1 MTDDQLFSHSKNG
14 FLCSLCPPG
23 MHEGAQNM
31 CGRSERHRAVNRSH
45 AVCKMPQLPAH
56 FWDRKWSHLNLRII
70 PTPTPKRASGVRFH
84 PLPTLAFCKHKH
96 SGRNNSYDSV
106 PSERCLNWF
115 SLSSDLAHNH
125 VQFAPLHCLE
135 IKGWG
140 EKNSSSLCQSL
151 RWCHCH
157 QRANRSYSA
166 LLPEPRRAVCVQRS
180 GLRCPARPSPG
191 QGSARPARKHPP
203 GGLFPARTTRRLP
216 SCLLSIPEGECQ
228 PLAWTVMFPLWLPA
242 WWMWRS
248 LPIRRLRYAPAIFC
262 FIVAVAEA
270 AWRLV
275 SLREQY
281 FGS

>member
-23 MHEGAQNM
+23 MHEDAQNM

-56 FWDRKWSHLNLRII
+56 FWDRKRSPLNLRII

-140 EKNSSSLCQSL
+140 EKIAPACVSLCGDVIAIREPAALTLPYCLSRGGLCACSGVGSGAQL
-151 RWCHCH
+151 GHP
-157 QRANRSYSA
+157 QGRAAPGRPGNIHLEGSS
-166 LLPEPRRAVCVQRS
+166 Q
-180 GLRCPARPSPG
+180 PARLGGCLAVYCQFRRGNASP
-191 QGSARPARKHPP
+191 
-203 GGLFPARTTRRLP
+203 
-216 SCLLSIPEGECQ
+216 
-228 PLAWTVMFPLWLPA
+228 
-242 WWMWRS
+242 
-248 LPIRRLRYAPAIFC
+248 
-262 FIVAVAEA
+262 
-270 AWRLV
+270 
-275 SLREQY
+275 
-281 FGS
+281 